1 MMNASVLAF
10 PEEKKLY
17 TLPETISWRDE
28 DTGCT
33 IVLAQPDSEPG
44 LWEDCLRGGALNS
57 YAKKH
62 GVEAALDID
71 SFRDGH
77 DTTLFYTALDENG
90 RMLGGLRAKGGP
102 YLLADESHAIVEWD
116 GQPGQDAVRK
126 MITDR
131 LPFGVVEMKSA
142 WVSDDPARSGELTRT
157 FARTAFP
164 PTMTL
169 LGAQFILAT
178 AAAHVLD
185 RWSTSGG
192 VVASKIPAAAYP
204 PSDRYRTKMM
214 WWDRRTF
221 ANHAEPGAVGQKN
234 RQGDAHAGR
243 HLRRVQRLWLAGR
256 ERKLAQNP
264 QTDTIS

>member
-1 MMNASVLAF
+1 MNASVLDF
-10 PEEKKLY
+10 PDQKIY
-17 TLPETISWRDE
+17 SLPETISWRDE

-33 IVLAQPDSEPG
+33 IVLAQPDSEPE
-44 LWEDCLRGGALNS
+44 LWEDYLQGAVKS
-57 YAKKH
+57 YEKH
-62 GVEAALDID
+62 GVGAALDIE
-71 SFRDGH
+71 SFSDGR
-77 DTTLFYTALDENG
+77 DTTLFYTALDDNG
-90 RMLGGLRAKGGP
+90 RMLGGLRAKGP
-102 YLLADESHAIVEWD
+102 YLAADESHAIVEWE
-116 GQPGQDAVRK
+116 GQPGQDTVRK

-142 WVSDDPARSGELTRT
+142 WVSDDPARSGALTRT

-164 PTMTL
+164 TMEL

-192 VVASKIPAAAYP
+192 VVVTKIPAAAY

-221 ANHAEPGAVGQKN
+221 ANHAEPGQ
-234 RQGDAHAGR
+234 
-243 HLRRVQRLWLAGR
+243 LAKIVKEMR
-256 ERKLAQNP
+256 MLATLSDEFSNFGLMSG
-264 QTDTIS
+264 TRS

>member
-1 MMNASVLAF
+1 MNASVLDF
-10 PEEKKLY
+10 PNQKLY
-17 TLPETISWRDE
+17 SLPETISWRDE

-33 IVLAQPDSEPG
+33 IVLAQPDSEPE
-44 LWEDCLRGGALNS
+44 LWEDYLQGATNS
-57 YAKKH
+57 YRKH

-71 SFRDGH
+71 SFSDGR
-77 DTTLFYTALDENG
+77 DTTLFYTALDEDG
-90 RMLGGLRAKGGP
+90 RMLGGLRAKGP
-102 YLLADESHAIVEWD
+102 YLNPDESHAIVEWE
-116 GQPGQDAVRK
+116 GQAGQDAVRK

-164 PTMTL
+164 TMEL

-192 VVASKIPAAAYP
+192 VVATKIPAAAYP
-204 PSDRYRTKMM
+204 SERYRTKMM

-221 ANHAEPGAVGQKN
+221 ANHAEPGQLAKIV
-234 RQGDAHAGR
+234 REM
-243 HLRRVQRLWLAGR
+243 RLLA
-256 ERKLAQNP
+256 
-264 QTDTIS
+264 TISGEFGNFGQQYGSGM

>member
-1 MMNASVLAF
+1 
-10 PEEKKLY
+10 
-17 TLPETISWRDE
+17 
-28 DTGCT
+28 
-33 IVLAQPDSEPG
+33 
-44 LWEDCLRGGALNS
+44 
-57 YAKKH
+57 
-62 GVEAALDID
+62 
-71 SFRDGH
+71 
-77 DTTLFYTALDENG
+77 
-90 RMLGGLRAKGGP
+90 MLGGLRAKGP
-102 YLLADESHAIVEWD
+102 YFSADESHAIVEWE
-116 GQPGQDAVRK
+116 GQPGQEAVRK

-164 PTMTL
+164 TMEL

-192 VVASKIPAAAYP
+192 VVATKIPAAAYP
-204 PSDRYRTKMM
+204 SERYRTKMM

-221 ANHAEPGAVGQKN
+221 ANHAEPRSVGQD
-234 RQGDAHAGR
+234 RQGDAHAGLD
-243 HLRRVQRLWLAGR
+243 LRRVQQLRPAGR
-256 ERKLAQNP
+256 EWKLASTA